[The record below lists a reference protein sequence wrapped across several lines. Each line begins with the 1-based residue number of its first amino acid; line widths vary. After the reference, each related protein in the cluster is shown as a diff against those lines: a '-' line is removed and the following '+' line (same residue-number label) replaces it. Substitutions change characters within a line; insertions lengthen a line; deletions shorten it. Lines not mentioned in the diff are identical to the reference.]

1 MEVILR
7 KDLNNL
13 GSRGDVVTVKNGYA
27 RNYLIPRGMA
37 MRVTKGAK
45 RQIDFERAANDR
57 KLSTLRELHAGLI
70 SKIEGQSFT
79 VAARVSDSNR
89 LYGSVGENE
98 VIKLL
103 AMKDIEVERSQVRLD
118 DHIKSIG
125 VFHVPIR
132 FQADLVA
139 QMKIWIV
146 AEDQGTQGLPE
157 EAPEPQIFVGGSQSL
172 HEAASKADEVEVIP
186 EEEDEVSDSEEAAE
200 STDATE
206 SVEEAPVEVEPK
218 AETDTETE

>member
-7 KDLNNL
+7 KNLNNL
-13 GSRGDVVTVKNGYA
+13 GSRGDVITVKDGYA

-37 MRVTKGAK
+37 MKVTKGAK
-45 RQIDFERAANDR
+45 RQIDIERAASDR
-57 KLSTLRELHAGLI
+57 KLLTQRELHEGLI
-70 SKIEGQSFT
+70 AKIEGQSFT

-98 VIKLL
+98 VVELL
-103 AMKDIEVERSQVRLD
+103 GMQGIEIERSQVRLD

-125 VFHVPIR
+125 VFHVPVR
-132 FQADLVA
+132 FQADLIA

-157 EAPEPQIFVGGSQSL
+157 EAPEPQLFVGGSQSL
-172 HEAASKADEVEVIP
+172 SEAAAHVGEIESIP
-186 EEEDEVSDSEEAAE
+186 EEEDEEVSDSEEAPE
-200 STDATE
+200 SVDETE
-206 SVEEAPVEVEPK
+206 SVEEEAPVEEEP
-218 AETDTETE
+218 EPETE

>member
-7 KDLNNL
+7 KNLNNL
-13 GSRGDVVTVKNGYA
+13 GSRGDVVTVKDGYA

-37 MRVTKGAK
+37 MKVTKGAK
-45 RQIDFERAANDR
+45 RQIDIERAASDR
-57 KLSTLRELHAGLI
+57 KLLTQRELHKGLI
-70 SKIEGQSFT
+70 AKIEGQSFT

-98 VIKLL
+98 VVELL
-103 AMKDIEVERSQVRLD
+103 GMQGIEIERSQVRLD

-125 VFHVPIR
+125 VFNVPVR
-132 FQADLVA
+132 FQADLIA

-157 EAPEPQIFVGGSQSL
+157 EAPEPQLFVGGSQSL
-172 HEAASKADEVEVIP
+172 SEAAAHVGEIESIP
-186 EEEDEVSDSEEAAE
+186 EEEDEEASEEVPE
-200 STDATE
+200 SADETE
-206 SVEEAPVEVEPK
+206 SVQEEAPVEEEP
-218 AETDTETE
+218 ETE

>member
-7 KDLNNL
+7 KNLNNL
-13 GSRGDVVTVKNGYA
+13 GSRGDVVTVKDGYA

-37 MRVTKGAK
+37 MKVTKGAK
-45 RQIDFERAANDR
+45 RQIDIERAASDR
-57 KLSTLRELHAGLI
+57 KLHTQREMHQGLI
-70 SKIEGQSFT
+70 EKIEAQSFT

-98 VIKLL
+98 IVELL
-103 AMKDIEVERSQVRLD
+103 AMQGIEIERNQVRLD

-125 VFHVPIR
+125 VFHVPVR

-157 EAPEPQIFVGGSQSL
+157 EAPEPQLFVGGNQSL
-172 HEAASKADEVEVIP
+172 SEAAAHIGEIESIP
-186 EEEDEVSDSEEAAE
+186 EEEDEEASEEAPE
-200 STDATE
+200 SVEETE
-206 SVEEAPVEVEPK
+206 SVEEEASVEEEP
-218 AETDTETE
+218 TTETE